1 MQITRN
7 NHDAHII
14 LALNGRL
21 DGSSADTLAEA
32 LEAAIQDGNHYI
44 RLDCEA
50 VEFISSVG
58 IRTLLRFYKQLK
70 SVGGQLALSAVSH
83 GVNEVIRLA
92 GLADFLLDNARDN
105 IDRLNAA
112 LRSAAPRTLGNFEF
126 NVHATS
132 DIPVVMHAVGD
143 PQKLGSVQDE
153 LRPVMLPR
161 HTHAVGVGC
170 LTDPTSDD
178 ASRLGEVVAT
188 DGIAIAWHTNG
199 DVRPDDVVLTGE
211 LVPTVTFHSGLIVNG
226 EYGTMA
232 TLEPLPDAPHATPLS
247 DVVVNL
253 MDLTESDAVAFTLL
267 VEINGIVGAAIR
279 RSPAILTAEP
289 FAFPA
294 VRDNV
299 MFTTERSATRE
310 LALISG
316 VASRKCCGPI
326 NLYMRPL
333 SQENT
338 MGHIHAAVFPYR
350 PVPKGMLAIHP
361 TVSEILDA
369 DRPTA
374 VFHCIVDDR
383 EFDGIGETE
392 VIRGAVWVSPV
403 SLDESTVGG
412 ARR

>member
-7 NHDAHII
+7 THDAYI
-14 LALNGRL
+14 LFELSGRL
-21 DGSSADTLAEA
+21 DGSSADALAEA
-32 LEAAIQDGNHYI
+32 IEAAIQDGNHEI
-44 RLDCEA
+44 RLNCEA

-58 IRTLLRFYKQLK
+58 IRTLLKFYKQLK
-70 SVGGQLALSAVSH
+70 GVGGQLALTAVSN

-105 IDRLNAA
+105 INRLNAA
-112 LRSAAPRTLGNFEF
+112 LRSAAPRPLGNFEF
-126 NVHATS
+126 NVHASS

-161 HTHAVGVGC
+161 HTHAVGLGC
-170 LTDPTSDD
+170 LTDPSSDD
-178 ASRLGEVVAT
+178 AARLGEVIAT

-199 DVRPDDVVLTGE
+199 DVRPDDVVLTGD
-211 LVPTVTFHSGLIVNG
+211 LAPTVTFHSGLIVNG

-232 TLEPLPDAPHATPLS
+232 TMEPLGDAPHATPLS
-247 DVVVNL
+247 DVLGNL
-253 MDLTESDAVAFTLL
+253 MELTESDAVAFTLL
-267 VEINGIVGAAIR
+267 VEVNGIVGAAIR
-279 RSPAILTAEP
+279 RSPAVLTAEP

-299 MFTTERSATRE
+299 MFTTERSTTRE
-310 LALISG
+310 VALISG

-326 NLYMRPL
+326 NGYMRPL
-333 SQENT
+333 SQENM

-361 TVSEILDA
+361 TVSEILEA
-369 DRPTA
+369 DRPNA

-392 VIRGAVWVSPV
+392 VIRGAVWVAPV
-403 SLDESTVGG
+403 ALDESTVGG

>member
-7 NHDAHII
+7 NHDAYII
-14 LALNGRL
+14 LALDGRL
-21 DGSSADTLAEA
+21 DGNSADMLAEA
-32 LEAAIQDGNHYI
+32 MEAAIQDGNHHI

-153 LRPVMLPR
+153 LRPVRLPR
-161 HTHAVGVGC
+161 HTHAVGLGC

-178 ASRLGEVVAT
+178 ASRLGEVIAT

-232 TLEPLPDAPHATPLS
+232 TLEPHPDAPHATPLS
-247 DVVVNL
+247 DVVKNL

-279 RSPAILTAEP
+279 RSPAVLTAEP

-299 MFTTERSATRE
+299 TFTTERSATRE

>member
-7 NHDAHII
+7 THDSYII
-14 LALNGRL
+14 LELNGRL

-32 LEAAIQDGNHYI
+32 IEAAIQDGNHQI
-44 RLDCEA
+44 RLDCQA
-50 VEFISSVG
+50 VDFISSVG

-70 SVGGQLALSAVSH
+70 SVGGQLALSAASSVVH
-83 GVNEVIRLA
+83 EVIKLA
-92 GLADFLLDNARDN
+92 GLAEFLLDNARDN

-112 LRSAAPRTLGNFEF
+112 LRSAAPRQLGNFEF
-126 NVHATS
+126 NVHAMS

-161 HTHAVGVGC
+161 HTHAVGLGC

-178 ASRLGEVVAT
+178 ASRLGEVIAT

-199 DVRPDDVVLTGE
+199 DVRPDDVVLTGD

-247 DVVVNL
+247 DVVINL
-253 MDLTESDAVAFTLL
+253 MDLTDSDAVAFTLL
-267 VEINGIVGAAIR
+267 VEVNGIVGAAIR
-279 RSPAILTAEP
+279 RSPAILTADP

-299 MFTTERSATRE
+299 MFTTERATSRE
-310 LALISG
+310 VALISG
-316 VASRKCCGPI
+316 VASRRCCGPVNI
-326 NLYMRPL
+326 YMRPL

-361 TVSEILDA
+361 TVNEILQA

-403 SLDESTVGG
+403 AVDESTVGG